1 MKSSSEYKVLG
12 NSPITNWVFGLF
24 ATHNSGRDFRLSAKG
39 VELKKG
45 EDVMYNQVAY
55 SYVNADLKAEF
66 VIKHIKRN
74 VPAHCQKMLIYV
86 LLRGNEQGWKNNIAT
101 FTLDDF
107 IEFKGEIPTATTRD
121 VARRQFKEAMSV
133 LYEQSLSLTVK
144 SKRSSKKIDSFG
156 KTRMISSYVC
166 RTGNCSVEFPNQIIQ
181 AFSMYFQ
188 LFPTWCGSL
197 KSQKSFA
204 LATYVFYR
212 IKMAKTYNGKV
223 KLQIKDLLCYMGMAY
238 EKEQVANRRY
248 KQLIITPFLK
258 SISDLEMTS
267 GETLTFDISSY
278 NTIDEF
284 LNGSVTVH
292 YEKKIADYYRRISD
306 N

>member
-1 MKSSSEYKVLG
+1 MKSSSEYKMLG
-12 NSPITNWVFGLF
+12 NSPLTNWVFGLF
-24 ATHNSGRDFRLSAKG
+24 ATHNSGREFKVSSKG
-39 VELKKG
+39 IELKKG

-55 SYVNADLKAEF
+55 SYANDDLKAEF
-66 VIKHIKRN
+66 VIKHIERS
-74 VPAHCQKMLIYV
+74 VPVHCQKVLIY
-86 LLRGNEQGWKNNIAT
+86 LLLKGNEQGWINNTAT

-107 IEFKGEIPTATTRD
+107 IEFKGERSTATTKD
-121 VARRQFKEAMSV
+121 VARRQFKESMAV

-156 KTRMISSYVC
+156 KMRVVSSYIC
-166 RTGNCSVEFPNQIIQ
+166 RNGNCSVEFPIQIIK

-188 LFPTWCGSL
+188 LFPMWCGSL
-197 KSQKSFA
+197 KNQRSFS

-212 IKMAKTYNGKV
+212 IKMAKTYDGKV

-248 KQLIITPFLK
+248 KQLIINPFLK
-258 SISDLEMTS
+258 SVADLETTS
-267 GETLTFDISSY
+267 GGTLTFDINSY

-284 LNGSVTVH
+284 LSGSVTVH